1 MSERVHMRVVR
12 NGKETATWEL
22 LVDGLKVAE
31 LNYIDVLEAAMQF
44 VSSLRWGERR

>member
-1 MSERVHMRVVR
+1 MTEQRCHIRVTKDGTKT
-12 NGKETATWEL
+12 NFEL
-22 LVDGLKVAE
+22 MVDGLKIAD